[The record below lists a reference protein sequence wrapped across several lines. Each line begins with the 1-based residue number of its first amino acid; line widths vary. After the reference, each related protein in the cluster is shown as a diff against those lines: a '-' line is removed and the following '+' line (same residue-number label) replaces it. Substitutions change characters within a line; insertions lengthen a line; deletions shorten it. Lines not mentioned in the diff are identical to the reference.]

1 MKKGLGLHHSFLEGR
16 RINVERSFKAKKG
29 DKKEENQEETI
40 TDSEMMMIE

>member
-1 MKKGLGLHHSFLEGR
+1 M
-16 RINVERSFKAKKG
+16 ERSFKAKKG